1 MFSKGGAVFDARCGE
16 LEVYCVYLVSSFVIP
31 EIRYPDWLIFFV
43 LYAPWLMFN
52 ILNQDRKI
60 KEIVLK
66 AMGQAISK
74 SVAVTEIIKVI
85 LQFCFSHIYMLHC
98 TEPYLTAFLKTE
110 KNPWIVPGYQHQF
123 CQHN

>member
-1 MFSKGGAVFDARCGE
+1 
-16 LEVYCVYLVSSFVIP
+16 
-31 EIRYPDWLIFFV
+31 
-43 LYAPWLMFN
+43 MFN

-85 LQFCFSHIYMLHC
+85 LQFCFFSCYYMPHWP
-98 TEPYLTAFLKTE
+98 EPYLTAFFENRKGSLGCTKIPTS
-110 KNPWIVPGYQHQF
+110 VLSA
-123 CQHN
+123 

>member
-1 MFSKGGAVFDARCGE
+1 
-16 LEVYCVYLVSSFVIP
+16 
-31 EIRYPDWLIFFV
+31 
-43 LYAPWLMFN
+43 MFN

>member
-1 MFSKGGAVFDARCGE
+1 
-16 LEVYCVYLVSSFVIP
+16 
-31 EIRYPDWLIFFV
+31 
-43 LYAPWLMFN
+43 MFN

-85 LQFCFSHIYMLHC
+85 LQFCFSHVITC
-98 TEPYLTAFLKTE
+98 RIGQKPYLTAFFENRKGSLGCTKIPTS
-110 KNPWIVPGYQHQF
+110 VLSA
-123 CQHN
+123 

>member
-16 LEVYCVYLVSSFVIP
+16 FEVYCVYLVSSFVIP